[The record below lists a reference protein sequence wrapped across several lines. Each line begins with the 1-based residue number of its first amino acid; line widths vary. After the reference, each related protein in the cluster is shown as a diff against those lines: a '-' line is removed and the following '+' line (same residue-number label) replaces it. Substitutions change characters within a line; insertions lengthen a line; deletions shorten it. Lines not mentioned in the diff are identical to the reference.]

1 MKANAVNRIAEL
13 GAAEVKPEL
22 RRFEIAGEQYVI
34 GSAQRLDPE
43 AKRPQPTVTPIA
55 LHTLRGLVGYLTAKV
70 DPLSGLIH
78 VESPTRVSVIGPV
91 FGHMKQRETFV
102 TSEIVEDKH
111 PFGQDQELE
120 NFAVWMRSRFVPTK
134 DSEELLRVL
143 SSVKDGAV
151 KTAVDDGFSQEV
163 SVKVGASLTE
173 TARPKNP
180 VMLQPYRTFRE
191 VAQPMSEFV
200 VRLKSNPGGLPRVA
214 VYESDGGA
222 WRLEAVAKI
231 VEYLKKELT
240 GWVVIG

>member
-1 MKANAVNRIAEL
+1 MKADAVNRIAEL
-13 GAAEVKPEL
+13 GAAEANPEK
-22 RRFEIAGEQYVI
+22 RIIAIHGETYLFGQASRI
-34 GSAQRLDPE
+34 DPE
-43 AKRPQPTVTPIA
+43 AKRPQPIVAPIA
-55 LHTLRGLVGYLTAKV
+55 LHTLTGLVGYLSAKV
-70 DPLSGLIH
+70 DKVAGMIH
-78 VESPTRVSVIGPV
+78 VESPTKVSVVGPV

-102 TSEIVEDKH
+102 TAEIVEDKH

-134 DSEELLRVL
+134 DGEDLLRVL
-143 SSVKDGAV
+143 SSVKDGQI

-163 SVKVGASLTE
+163 AVKVGASLTE

-191 VAQPMSEFV
+191 VEQPQSEFV
-200 VRLKSNPGGLPRVA
+200 VRLKSNPNGLPRVA

-222 WRLEAVAKI
+222 WRLEAVAKV
-231 VEYLKKELT
+231 VEYLKKALP

>member
-34 GSAQRLDPE
+34 GSVSRLDPE
-43 AKRPQPTVTPIA
+43 SKRPQPTVTPIA

-70 DPLSGLIH
+70 DPLAGLIH

-102 TSEIVEDKH
+102 ASEIVEDKH

-163 SVKVGASLTE
+163 SVKVGASL
-173 TARPKNP
+173 
-180 VMLQPYRTFRE
+180 LQPYRTFRE